1 MQNGYRSRAELRKSS
16 FLSSYQFCRPWRFG
30 TASICITKMKR
41 EKLMTISEKNKTKIE
56 QIFEPPFQWMTESP
70 APYRNDSLAE

>member
-1 MQNGYRSRAELRKSS
+1 
-16 FLSSYQFCRPWRFG
+16 
-30 TASICITKMKR
+30 MKR